1 MKQKMKFLS
10 KGKGKSTLKKGNL
23 PKRIRTNKPPLMP
36 SPPKKNTTDYR
47 KPHAFDNATGAY
59 KKNKPPS
66 NNYTNKYIAGASIA
80 TTGYVAKK
88 SYDKHKE
95 NKSVKGRIKK
105 ALGK

>member
-1 MKQKMKFLS
+1 MKNLI
-10 KGKGKSTLKKGNL
+10 KGGRSTLKKGNL
-23 PKRIRTNKPPLMP
+23 PKKIRSHKPPLMP

-59 KKNKPPS
+59 KKKNKPPS
-66 NNYTNKYIAGASIA
+66 NNHKNKYIVGAGIA
-80 TTGYVAKK
+80 TTGYIAKK